1 MDITDPYEE
10 VRLQSGRVVQGLQDL
25 LLGKD
30 CRGPDTHTKGKTVV
44 TLHLDTY
51 HGYNWSL

>member
-1 MDITDPYEE
+1 MAITGPYEE
-10 VRLQSGRVVQGLQDL
+10 VRLQSGRVVQELQDL
-25 LLGKD
+25 LLGQG
-30 CRGPDTHTKGKTVV
+30 CRRPDTHTKGKSIV